1 MKRLII
7 GEKASIVAS
16 VVAVLSGTP
25 FKKGPVTQVGDDYLV
40 PLAGHALE
48 QAMPDEYLPDD
59 LPTNANGN
67 KLWRASDL
75 PIIPG
80 PADWILHPKAKM
92 QANISAIESLLK
104 EVDEVVHLGDP
115 DAEGQLIVDELLEF
129 FGNTKPVRRL
139 LINDPHEKK
148 VREALANLR
157 DNNEPQFRA
166 WHMWA
171 KARSRYDWL
180 FGLNFTR
187 AATLRAQELGYDGGP
202 LTVGSVQTPLLKL
215 VVDRDRAIE
224 NFKPIPFYA
233 LVATVDHEN
242 GTFQANWKPNDDQA
256 GLDDAGR
263 LVDGDVAK
271 GLVARLSGKVGAVVE
286 YERADRKTAP
296 PLPLALNELTIAG
309 VRQFG
314 YTGAQVLEA
323 AQTLYEKYKVTSYP
337 RTENRFLSEV
347 QHQDAPVILAA
358 VAKNVPDLAPLIED
372 ADPSIKSKAFNDKK
386 MEGNPHYGLVPTERV
401 ADLSALTEIERNV
414 YQLIVRSYIAMFYP
428 HAVDSE
434 TKIELTIDGER
445 FATSGK
451 TPVSPGWRA
460 IYKSD
465 DDEPANTQAD
475 GDKQI
480 LPLMQRG
487 DAAACRV
494 CEALS
499 RKTSAPE
506 RYDEA
511 LLLAAMKNLYKFVD
525 DAAAKERLKPQGGDD
540 DGALAG
546 IGTPATRAAIIA
558 EARERGLLQP
568 YKTSKTKLQ
577 SSEAARGLIDALP
590 GVVKDPVMA
599 GLFKLSLDAVASGE
613 MTFDA
618 FMERTTIFVTKIV
631 HMLRTASMNLPVA
644 PTVPCPKCKTG
655 LLRQRKSEKGLFW
668 GCSNF
673 RSEPSCDAAYPDA
686 NGQPNFKPPA
696 KRGMLRGFSKP
707 GIGKKVTA

>member
-7 GEKASIVAS
+7 GEKASAVAS
-16 VVAVLSGTP
+16 VVAVLPGNP
-25 FKKGPVTQVGDDYLV
+25 VKKGPVTQVGDDYLV

-48 QAMPDEYLPDD
+48 QAMPDDYLPADV
-59 LPTNANGN
+59 PVGKTG
-67 KLWRASDL
+67 KKIWRVEDL

-80 PADWILHPKAKM
+80 PSDWILYPKSRL
-92 QANISAIESLLK
+92 QTNIDAIASLLQH
-104 EVDEVVHLGDP
+104 VDEVVHLGDP
-115 DAEGQLIVDELLEF
+115 DAEGQLLVDQLLEF
-129 FGNTKPVRRL
+129 LGNTKPVRRL

-148 VREALANLR
+148 VRDALANLR
-157 DNNEPQFRA
+157 DNTEPQFVA
-166 WHMWA
+166 WHRWA
-171 KARSRYDWL
+171 LARSRYDWI
-180 FGLNFTR
+180 FGLNLTR
-187 AATLRAQELGYDGGP
+187 AATLRAQELGFDGGP
-202 LTVGSVQTPLLKL
+202 LTVGSVQTPMLKL

-224 NFKPIPFYA
+224 SFKPIPFYA

-256 GLDDAGR
+256 GLDEAGR
-263 LVDGDVAK
+263 LVDSNVAE
-271 GLVARLSGKVGAVVE
+271 GIASRLSGKIGAITE

-296 PLPLALNELTIAG
+296 PLPLALNELTVAG

-323 AQTLYEKYKVTSYP
+323 AQALYETYKVTSYP
-337 RTENRFLSEV
+337 RTENRYLSEV
-347 QHQDAPVILAA
+347 QHQDAPAILAA
-358 VAKNVPDLAPLIED
+358 IAKNVPELASLVD
-372 ADPSIKSKAFNDKK
+372 RADPSIKSKAFNDKK

-401 ADLSALTEIERNV
+401 ADLSALTEIERNI

-445 FATSGK
+445 FRTSGK
-451 TPVSPGWRA
+451 TPVSAGWRA

-465 DDEPANTQAD
+465 DDAGDTQAD
-475 GDKQI
+475 SDKQV
-480 LPLMQRG
+480 LPLMQSG
-487 DAAACRV
+487 DAATCRA

-506 RYDEA
+506 RFDEA
-511 LLLAAMKNLYKFVD
+511 LLLEAMKNLYKFVD
-525 DAAAKERLKPQGGDD
+525 DPAAKERLKPQGDD
-540 DGALAG
+540 GDGALAG
-546 IGTPATRAAIIA
+546 IGTPATRAGIVA
-558 EARERGLLQP
+558 EARERGFLQP
-568 YKTSKTKLQ
+568 YKTSKTKLE
-577 SSEAARGLIDALP
+577 SSKAARGLIDALP

-613 MTFDA
+613 TTFEE
-618 FMERTTIFVTKIV
+618 FMERTTVFVSKIV
-631 HMLRTASMNLPVA
+631 KMMCAAPMNLPVA

-655 LLRQRKSEKGLFW
+655 LLRQLKAEKGPFW

-673 RSEPSCDAAYPDA
+673 RSEPSCDASYPDA